1 MRSFYTFVFCGEVS
15 MARSDV
21 DVTVGVMAGAVV
33 GYLTSGLIAT
43 GAIGIAATIS
53 SDAGRGV
60 AAGALAFFLGATA
73 NCCTG
78 CLTSCCVDS
87 VTMRGK
93 STLSPMAKTMLAV
106 LLVSSLAAGLSSGL
120 SDNALLNIGVTW
132 AAPAAAGMLVC
143 CCCGLMAACLHEAG
157 RGAPYVLPMTH
168 SPVPGD
174 YVAFRPQ
181 RR

>member
-1 MRSFYTFVFCGEVS
+1 

-33 GYLTSGLIAT
+33 GYLTSGLVAT
-43 GAIGIAATIS
+43 GAIGIAATIG

-78 CLTSCCVDS
+78 CLTSCCIDS

-93 STLSPMAKTMLAV
+93 NALSPMAKTMLAV

-120 SDNALLNIGVTW
+120 SDNALLNIGVMW
-132 AAPAAAGMLVC
+132 AAPAAAGMLA
-143 CCCGLMAACLHEAG
+143 CCCGLMAACLREAG
-157 RGAPYVLPMTH
+157 REVSYILPMNDPRTH
-168 SPVPGD
+168 SE
-174 YVAFRPQ
+174 YVEFRPQ
-181 RR
+181 RS